1 MANFTQDAILKT
13 FGDLLEALPFE
24 KITVST
30 LIRECNIS
38 RNTFYYHYPD
48 IYALLD
54 DWISK
59 SLGKYSALE
68 DDGSWQENIK
78 ALLYACR
85 DNKKKVYHIFN
96 SLSRDRL
103 ERYIFDRTDNLVY
116 NFLLRRT
123 QGKSVGQKRVRDL
136 SDIIRYAIYG
146 YFMRFLW
153 NGMEDDIDAAV
164 DNLGILFEEILDSL
178 LP

>member
-13 FGDLLEALPFE
+13 FSDLLEASPFE

-68 DDGSWQENIK
+68 DDGSWQENMK
-78 ALLYACR
+78 GVR
-85 DNKKKVYHIFN
+85 
-96 SLSRDRL
+96 SS
-103 ERYIFDRTDNLVY
+103 TDTDGDDVSS
-116 NFLLRRT
+116 
-123 QGKSVGQKRVRDL
+123 GDGEESVNR
-136 SDIIRYAIYG
+136 
-146 YFMRFLW
+146 
-153 NGMEDDIDAAV
+153 
-164 DNLGILFEEILDSL
+164 
-178 LP
+178 

>member
-68 DDGSWQENIK
+68 DAGRK
-78 ALLYACR
+78 
-85 DNKKKVYHIFN
+85 
-96 SLSRDRL
+96 
-103 ERYIFDRTDNLVY
+103 T
-116 NFLLRRT
+116 
-123 QGKSVGQKRVRDL
+123 
-136 SDIIRYAIYG
+136 
-146 YFMRFLW
+146 
-153 NGMEDDIDAAV
+153 
-164 DNLGILFEEILDSL
+164 
-178 LP
+178 

>member
-1 MANFTQDAILKT
+1 MANFTQEAILKT
-13 FGDLLEALPFE
+13 FDGLLETMPFE
-24 KITVST
+24 KITVSM

-54 DWISK
+54 AWISK
-59 SLGKYSALE
+59 SLGKYSDLK
-68 DDGSWQENIK
+68 DDGSWQENTK

-85 DNKKKVYHIFN
+85 DNKKKVYHVFN

-103 ERYIFDRTDNLVY
+103 ERYFFDRTDNLFY
-116 NFLLRRT
+116 TFLLHRAE
-123 QGKSVGQKRVRDL
+123 GEKADMKRLRNI
-136 SDIIRYAIYG
+136 SDIIRYSIYG

-153 NGMEDDIDAAV
+153 DGMNDDIDAAV
-164 DNLGILFEEILDSL
+164 DNLGALFEEILDSL
-178 LP
+178 LY